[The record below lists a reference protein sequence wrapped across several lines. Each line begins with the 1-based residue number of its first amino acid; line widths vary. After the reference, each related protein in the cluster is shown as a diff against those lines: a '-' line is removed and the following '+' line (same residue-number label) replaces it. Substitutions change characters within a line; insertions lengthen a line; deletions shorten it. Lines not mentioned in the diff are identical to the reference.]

1 MESFSDPIF
10 IFYVSI
16 LIILGVTSLIDQYI
30 KEKRNNE
37 IDKYNYIL
45 LIKGIKQGTL
55 NEESVYL
62 IFKESNK
69 KRGSLFFKTP
79 YSYLKFLD
87 SFLYYI
93 REVDS
98 DGTLTKSSNDI
109 IKPIIEKIKE
119 DDPYSNV
126 NERERRILVSI
137 SDTINKSAQ
146 LTASEK
152 TAVKHNLED
161 LALALEENQT
171 TLEKSK
177 KTNKWSIPLSIIS
190 TLLTLGFG
198 ILQLLQK

>member
-109 IKPIIEKIKE
+109 IKPIIEK
-119 DDPYSNV
+119 
-126 NERERRILVSI
+126 
-137 SDTINKSAQ
+137 
-146 LTASEK
+146 
-152 TAVKHNLED
+152 
-161 LALALEENQT
+161 
-171 TLEKSK
+171 
-177 KTNKWSIPLSIIS
+177 
-190 TLLTLGFG
+190 
-198 ILQLLQK
+198 

>member
-1 MESFSDPIF
+1 MESFSDPI
-10 IFYVSI
+10 IIIYVSI
-16 LIILGVTSLIDQYI
+16 LITLGILSLIDQYI
-30 KEKRNNE
+30 KEKRNEE
-37 IDKYNYIL
+37 IDKYNYDL

-55 NEESVYL
+55 NDESVYL
-62 IFKESNK
+62 IFKESNE
-69 KRGSLFFKTP
+69 KRGGLFSKTS
-79 YSYLKFLD
+79 YSYLKFLN

-98 DGTLTKSSNDI
+98 DGTLTNSSNDI

-146 LTASEK
+146 LIASEK
-152 TAVKHNLED
+152 TAIKHNLED